1 MPLKKYIPPRP
12 TAVSLGGTRVS
23 TSQITP
29 SPGPV
34 LVPVNVP
41 IPPTP
46 TNGAFS
52 SAFSNAFD
60 I

>member
-1 MPLKKYIPPRP
+1 MPLVKF
-12 TAVSLGGTRVS
+12 VSPQAAAAPKQTRRIAAN
-23 TSQITP
+23 TPP

-34 LVPVNVP
+34 LVPQTL
-41 IPPTP
+41 PPTSF
-46 TNGAFS
+46 GAFS

>member
-34 LVPVNVP
+34 LVPVTTTTP
-41 IPPTP
+41 TPPT
-46 TNGAFS
+46 GGGFS

-60 I
+60 V